1 VAKKKPRKLSRPTQ
15 ADRICGHDPHNIL
28 KENTQMALTK
38 DEIIEAIEG
47 MSLLDIV
54 DLYKTMQDKWGVTP
68 MAAAAPAAAAP
79 AAAAEPVEEK
89 TTFDVILTGFDA
101 AKKINV
107 IKVVRE
113 LTSLGLKEAKD
124 LVESAPKP
132 VKEGVTKEE
141 AEEIKKKLEEGGATV
156 EIK

>member
-1 VAKKKPRKLSRPTQ
+1 
-15 ADRICGHDPHNIL
+15 
-28 KENTQMALTK
+28 MALTK
-38 DEIIEAIEG
+38 DQIIEAIEQ

-68 MAAAAPAAAAP
+68 MAAAAAP
-79 AAAAEPVEEK
+79 AAAAAAPVEEVEEK
-89 TTFDVILTGFDA
+89 TTFDAILTGFDA

-124 LVESAPKP
+124 LVEGAPKP

-141 AEEIKKKLEEGGATV
+141 AEEIKKKLEEGGGKV
-156 EIK
+156 DIK

>member
-1 VAKKKPRKLSRPTQ
+1 
-15 ADRICGHDPHNIL
+15 
-28 KENTQMALTK
+28 MALTK
-38 DEIIEAIEG
+38 DQIIEAIEQ

-68 MAAAAPAAAAP
+68 MAAAVAAP
-79 AAAAEPVEEK
+79 AAAAAAAPAEEVEEK
-89 TTFDVILTGFDA
+89 TTFDAILTGFDA

-124 LVESAPKP
+124 LVEGAPKP

-141 AEEIKKKLEEGGATV
+141 AAEIKKKLEEGGGTV

>member
-1 VAKKKPRKLSRPTQ
+1 
-15 ADRICGHDPHNIL
+15 
-28 KENTQMALTK
+28 MALTK
-38 DEIIEAIEG
+38 DEIIAAIEQ

-89 TTFDVILTGFDA
+89 TTFDVILTAYDA

-124 LVESAPKP
+124 LVEGAPKA
-132 VKEGVTKEE
+132 VKEGVAKEE
-141 AEEIKKKLEEGGATV
+141 AEEMKTKLTAGGATV
-156 EIK
+156 EVK

>member
-1 VAKKKPRKLSRPTQ
+1 
-15 ADRICGHDPHNIL
+15 
-28 KENTQMALTK
+28 MALTK
-38 DEIIEAIEG
+38 DQIIEAIEQ
-47 MSLLDIV
+47 MSLLDVV

-68 MAAAAPAAAAP
+68 MAAAAAAP
-79 AAAAEPVEEK
+79 AAAAAAPVEEVEEK
-89 TTFDVILTGFDA
+89 TTFDAILTAFDA

-124 LVESAPKP
+124 LVEGAPKA

-141 AEEIKKKLEEGGATV
+141 AEEIKKKLEEGGGTV

>member
-1 VAKKKPRKLSRPTQ
+1 
-15 ADRICGHDPHNIL
+15 
-28 KENTQMALTK
+28 MALTK
-38 DEIIEAIEG
+38 DEIIEAIEQ

-68 MAAAAPAAAAP
+68 MAAVAAAAPAA

-89 TTFDVILTGFDA
+89 TTFDVILTGFDS

-124 LVESAPKP
+124 LVEGAPKP

-141 AEEIKKKLEEGGATV
+141 AEEMKKKLTEGGATV
-156 EIK
+156 EVK